1 MTKSN
6 TTVITVEWIDFASY
20 YRALEVVSKSIENDI
35 DITEEG
41 AFNFQ
46 LSASTKFY
54 KPFTLKNEPVYS
66 RVKLMRLMEKFKC
79 GSKCRKKPYVHYRQ
93 LIWYYCWHV
102 VRKNDKISWTE
113 LGLVTGHNHATVIY
127 GVNSVQALID
137 SKDKPIMEMMDIVYK
152 ACDEVFN
159 LKSE

>member
-6 TTVITVEWIDFASY
+6 TTVITVEWTDFASY
-20 YRALEVVSKSIENDI
+20 YKALEVVSKSIENDV

-54 KPFTLKNEPVYS
+54 EPFTPRKKPVYS

-79 GSKCRKKPYVHYRQ
+79 GIKCRKRPYVHYRQ
-93 LIWYYCWHV
+93 IIWYYCWHV

-113 LGLVTGHNHATVIY
+113 LGFVTGHNHATVMH
-127 GVNSVQALID
+127 GVKTVQELID
-137 SKDKPIMEMMDIVYK
+137 AKDKTNMELMSVVYK
-152 ACDEVFN
+152 ACDEMFN